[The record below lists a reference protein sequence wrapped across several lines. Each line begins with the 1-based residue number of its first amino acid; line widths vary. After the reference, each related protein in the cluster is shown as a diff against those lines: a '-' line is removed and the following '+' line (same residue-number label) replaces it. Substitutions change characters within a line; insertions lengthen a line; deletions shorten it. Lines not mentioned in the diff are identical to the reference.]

1 MRHTFTAAALLLL
14 ASFAM
19 AQHED
24 AITFEAELTFRNNRD
39 HEVSFTIPKGAL
51 FDLLN
56 LGQNRQNLV
65 TYEPFPVTLK
75 AGETKTITIGMLCTN
90 HGASATSG
98 ERIVPTPLRMDPSD
112 VDEEPSGRFDDYI
125 ERLRSGE

>member
-1 MRHTFTAAALLLL
+1 MRHTLTAAFLLLL
-14 ASFAM
+14 ASSVM

-24 AITFEAELTFRNNRD
+24 AITFEVELTFTNNRD
-39 HEVSFTIPKGAL
+39 YDVFFTIPKGAL
-51 FDLLN
+51 FDLFN
-56 LGQNRQNLV
+56 LGENRQNLV

-90 HGASATSG
+90 HWASATHG
-98 ERIVPTPLRMDPSD
+98 ERVVPTPLRMDPSD

-125 ERLRSGE
+125 DRLRNGQ